1 MTSPTPA
8 PGTPASS
15 SATHFYPPGQPRIG
29 VLNWYGTR
37 TLYLK
42 EVRRFL
48 KVHTQTIWAPAVTTL
63 LFLAI
68 FTVAM
73 GRADQTILG
82 VPLATFLGPG
92 LIAMAMLQNAF
103 ANTSSSILIA
113 KVQGTIVDTLMPPL
127 SPGELLLA
135 YVGGGVTRAFAVGLA
150 VWLAFLLWPGADP
163 TIREP
168 WAVIYYGIMGSAM
181 LSLMGI
187 LTGVWAE
194 KFDHGAAVT
203 NFIIQPLSLLSGT
216 FYTLDRLSGVWNT
229 ISHAN
234 PFFFVIDGFRYGF
247 LGVSDGPLAWGGLYL
262 LAINLALGGL
272 TYFVLRTGWRLKA

>member
-1 MTSPTPA
+1 MTSPAPTPGPAARFHA
-8 PGTPASS
+8 PGA
-15 SATHFYPPGQPRIG
+15 QRIG
-29 VLNWYGTR
+29 MLNWYGTR

-68 FTVAM
+68 FTVAL
-73 GRADQTILG
+73 GRGGQTILG
-82 VPLATFLGPG
+82 VPFATFLGPG
-92 LIAMAMLQNAF
+92 LIAMGMLQNAF
-103 ANTSSSILIA
+103 ANTSSSLLIA

-135 YVGGGVTRAFAVGLA
+135 YVGGGVTRAFAVGAA
-150 VWLAFLLWPGADP
+150 VWAAIALWPGADA

-168 WAVIYYGIMGSAM
+168 WAVLYFGLMGAAM
-181 LSLMGI
+181 LSLLGI
-187 LTGVWAE
+187 LTGIWAE
-194 KFDHGAAVT
+194 KFDHGAAIT
-203 NFIIQPLSLLSGT
+203 NFVVQPLSLLSGT
-216 FYTLDRLSGVWNT
+216 FYTLDRLSGVWAA

-247 LGVSDGPLAWGGLYL
+247 LGVSDGPLLWGALYL
-262 LAINLALGGL
+262 LAINTVLGGL
-272 TYFVLRTGWRLKA
+272 TYAVLRTGWRLKA